1 MWMTAAAELG
11 PDQWFPTVM
20 GALVPQ
26 LQGVLFLVYTA
37 GLMFLLRFYGSGI
50 AHKAPILTLVA
61 CSLLTAIGLYWLG
74 GLQPGASPVVAF
86 AAATVFGIGKSYFWP
101 TMLGVTAEQ
110 FPKGGAL
117 LLSLMG
123 GAGMLSVAIV
133 IPMMG
138 ARMDQF
144 GPGAALQ
151 YVAML
156 GVILAVIFASMAAYF
171 AARGGYRPVL
181 LSPQHASK
189 SA

>member
-1 MWMTAAAELG
+1 M
-11 PDQWFPTVM
+11 
-20 GALVPQ
+20 
-26 LQGVLFLVYTA
+26 
-37 GLMFLLRFYGSGI
+37 
-50 AHKAPILTLVA
+50 
-61 CSLLTAIGLYWLG
+61 CSLLTAVGLYWLG

-110 FPKGGAL
+110 FPTGGAL

-123 GAGMLSVAIV
+123 GAGMLSVAIA

-156 GVILAVIFASMAAYF
+156 GCDSRPCLRFDGGVFRDQRRLSARAADR
-171 AARGGYRPVL
+171 APRDW
-181 LSPQHASK
+181 
-189 SA
+189 